1 MLLLMRPPCMLSN
14 IFVRVPGLQA
24 PINVVFILALFWLF
38 GMEACFLHRTSKRMA
53 SFCFVERTVK
63 RRRICN
69 ERRFLFTVRYR
80 GASRSHAKAQGSFFY
95 SHFSIVYRF
104 KRKWHN
110 YRQRERWQ
118 RQGCPWIWMWVW
130 KMFFRKSFSIVFP
143 NPQTT
148 NSNGEPISRRM
159 GRWLRHR
166 LSKHGRSF
174 FYHGLQGIFNYTI
187 DLAGAASR
195 FGSLCL
201 ASGCTYIYMSLIVLD
216 SSSLTSGPWSL
227 TLGPWLLVGGSMI
240 LESGSLTLGPVA
252 AGHWLLV
259 LGSCS

>member
-53 SFCFVERTVK
+53 AFCFVERTVK

-104 KRKWHN
+104 KK
-110 YRQRERWQ
+110 ERAME
-118 RQGCPWIWMWVW
+118 RLWVW
-130 KMFFRKSFSIVFP
+130 KMFLRKSFSIVFP

-174 FYHGLQGIFNYTI
+174 LYHGLQGIFNYH
-187 DLAGAASR
+187 R
-195 FGSLCL
+195 FSWSCISVWLFVFGFWMHI
-201 ASGCTYIYMSLIVLD
+201 YIYMSLIVLD

-240 LESGSLTLGPVA
+240 LESWSLTLGPVA

>member
-53 SFCFVERTVK
+53 AFCFVERTVK

-69 ERRFLFTVRYR
+69 ERRFLVFVRYR

-104 KRKWHN
+104 KK
-110 YRQRERWQ
+110 ERAME
-118 RQGCPWIWMWVW
+118 RLWVW
-130 KMFFRKSFSIVFP
+130 KMFLRKSFSIVFP

-174 FYHGLQGIFNYTI
+174 LYHGLQGIFNYH
-187 DLAGAASR
+187 R
-195 FGSLCL
+195 FSWSCISVWLFVFGFWMHI
-201 ASGCTYIYMSLIVLD
+201 YIYIYVSYSPWLFVLDFWSLVLD
-216 SSSLTSGPWSL
+216 SWSLAPGRWLHDPWILVLDFGSCGCWSL
-227 TLGPWLLVGGSMI
+227 TLGPWLLF
-240 LESGSLTLGPVA
+240 L
-252 AGHWLLV
+252 
-259 LGSCS
+259 